1 MIDFIYFIFKAT
13 LAVLFLPSL
22 LVLIGVLG
30 ALNSKGQF
38 DAILDDLQAIL
49 KWLIPGI

>member
-1 MIDFIYFIFKAT
+1 MIDFIYFIIKAA
-13 LAVLFLPSL
+13 LAILFLPLL

-38 DAILDDLQAIL
+38 DEVLNDLQAIL